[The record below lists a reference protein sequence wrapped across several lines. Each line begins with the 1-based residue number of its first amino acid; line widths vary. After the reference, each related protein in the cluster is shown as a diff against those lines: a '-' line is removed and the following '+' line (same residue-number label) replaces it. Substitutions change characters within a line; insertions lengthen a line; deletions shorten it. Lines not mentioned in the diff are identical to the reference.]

1 MYPDTYFSMYDPG
14 ARSDL
19 AELWPMF
26 LVIGL
31 IYLVVCVAWLVLQ
44 IVAWWKI
51 FTKAGEKG
59 WKCLIPFYSQYTQF
73 KITWDTLYFW
83 LMIALVITFVV
94 LMPAAILI
102 GGAAGVLLG
111 LLAVVAYVAAF
122 VVGITATHRL
132 SQAFGH
138 GVGFTLG
145 LLFLQPIFILIL
157 GLGGDQYQGNPYARR
172 I

>member
-1 MYPDTYFSMYDPG
+1 MYPDTYSGINP
-14 ARSDL
+14 DL
-19 AELWPMF
+19 EELWPM
-26 LVIGL
+26 LLAIGL
-31 IYLVVCVAWLVLQ
+31 VYFVVCMIWLVLQ

-73 KITWDTLYFW
+73 KITWETQYFW
-83 LMIALVITFVV
+83 LMIALVIGFVI
-94 LMPAAILI
+94 LMPIGVFIGGIMGVLI
-102 GGAAGVLLG
+102 GT
-111 LLAVVAYVAAF
+111 LAVVIYVAAF
-122 VVGITATHRL
+122 VIGITATHRL

-145 LLFLQPIFILIL
+145 LLFLQPIFTLIL
-157 GLGGDQYQGNPYARR
+157 GLGSDQYLGNPCAPR